1 MRDGRTRKLEIPHCD
16 SSFEQWRARWRASV
30 VMLTGDA
37 AGTEYELDAPCV
49 SLGRGPE
56 ATWIFADDA
65 MSKEHATLE
74 FAAGRT
80 RLRDLGSMNGSRV
93 NGADVKAADFHE
105 LLLAALPDLAGRVE
119 EEDPDRAA
127 VRAAVVVA
135 GRT

>member
-30 VMLTGDA
+30 VMLSGDA

-93 NGADVKAADFHE
+93 NGADVKAADLKNGDRFE
-105 LLLAALPDLAGRVE
+105 LGGLAFQFVLE
-119 EEDPDRAA
+119 ERPHTPRTY
-127 VRAAVVVA
+127 VVDDD
-135 GRT
+135 

>member
-80 RLRDLGSMNGSRV
+80 RLRDLGILLSTDGPDANVLKFKPPLVWTASEADRV
-93 NGADVKAADFHE
+93 IETLDRVLGESALAD
-105 LLLAALPDLAGRVE
+105 
-119 EEDPDRAA
+119 
-127 VRAAVVVA
+127 
-135 GRT
+135 